1 MCSATLCETKVNIF
15 LVEFVCV
22 LNLELFMGLLFA
34 RWIRAQ
40 TATNIKMVTILF
52 NVQSV
57 IEIRFHK
64 CLSLLLSD
72 VKSVRKAVLPAM
84 KVIDN

>member
-1 MCSATLCETKVNIF
+1 MCSAALCETKVNIF
-15 LVEFVCV
+15 LAEVACV
-22 LNLELFMGLLFA
+22 LNLELFMGLLFS
-34 RWIRAQ
+34 RWISAQ
-40 TATNIKMVTILF
+40 TATNTKMVTILF

-57 IEIRFHK
+57 TQIRFHK

-72 VKSVRKAVLPAM
+72 VKSVQKAVQPAM